1 MKLAIILNINDPETT
16 WNALRLAHKA
26 VEAKDSVTVFLLGS
40 GVELEQIQS
49 DQFKVQDMLKQYLD
63 AGGEVLAC
71 GTCLKS
77 RGKEEGSTSCPNS
90 NLDTLYKLIKEADK
104 VLTF

>member
-1 MKLAIILNINDPETT
+1 MKLAIILNTNDPETA
-16 WNALRLAHKA
+16 WNVLRLAHKA
-26 VEAKDSVTVFLLGS
+26 VEHKDSVSVFLLGS

-49 DQFKVQDMLKQYLD
+49 DQFKVQDMLKQYIET
-63 AGGEVLAC
+63 GGEILAC

-77 RGKEEGSTSCPNS
+77 RGMTEGSQSCPAS
-90 NLDTLYKLIKEADK
+90 NLDTLYKLIKGSDK